1 VYFIASGD
9 TFQIWNPETFK
20 KDQEKANA
28 WLQSLPEDFD
38 PLIYLDAS
46 DRQSDD

>member
-1 VYFIASGD
+1 MESR
-9 TFQIWNPETFK
+9 TFK
-20 KDQEKANA
+20 EDQEKANA